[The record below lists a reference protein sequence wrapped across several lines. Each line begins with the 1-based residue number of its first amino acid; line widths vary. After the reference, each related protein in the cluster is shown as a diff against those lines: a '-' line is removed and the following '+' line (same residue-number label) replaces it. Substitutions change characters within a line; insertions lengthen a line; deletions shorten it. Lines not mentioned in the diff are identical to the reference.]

1 MKCCGRNFIIRP
13 TDATGPCGPPGR
25 GFYETSPTDRSASY
39 RQLQLAASSLNA
51 IAVLLAPSSV
61 RRTMSRRCDLFV
73 YTLHVGCSKFR
84 VIIGLRKSRAN
95 IGECRR
101 IFCRTYAKRKL
112 TRGIFSSP
120 RAWRKNL
127 NGKKLAFSQIRPGN
141 RRYQT
146 SSPAQC
152 CSMVGQF
159 ECVFLRRLYL
169 TIMCSIT
176 SSTNRKCITYR
187 NADTR
192 GLTTTSSNIHTKFGV
207 VGTGGAR
214 DMLADRQTRTCTQ
227 TRAA

>member
-1 MKCCGRNFIIRP
+1 MKSCGRNFIIRP

-61 RRTMSRRCDLFV
+61 RRTMYRRCDLFV

-101 IFCRTYAKRKL
+101 IFYRTYAKRKL

-127 NGKKLAFSQIRPGN
+127 NGKSWRFHRFDQAIVDIR
-141 RRYQT
+141 
-146 SSPAQC
+146 
-152 CSMVGQF
+152 
-159 ECVFLRRLYL
+159 LRPRP
-169 TIMCSIT
+169 
-176 SSTNRKCITYR
+176 
-187 NADTR
+187 
-192 GLTTTSSNIHTKFGV
+192 
-207 VGTGGAR
+207 
-214 DMLADRQTRTCTQ
+214 
-227 TRAA
+227 RAAPWWVSLSACFCVAFI

>member
-1 MKCCGRNFIIRP
+1 MRRL
-13 TDATGPCGPPGR
+13 R
-25 GFYETSPTDRSASY
+25 QTDRLVTVSY
-39 RQLQLAASSLNA
+39 SWRRPVLMQSPCCWLPAASAVQCLADA
-51 IAVLLAPSSV
+51 ICL
-61 RRTMSRRCDLFV
+61 
-73 YTLHVGCSKFR
+73 YNTLHVGCSKFR

-120 RAWRKNL
+120 RAWRINL

-146 SSPAQC
+146 SSPAPC

-159 ECVFLRRLYL
+159 ECMFLRRLYL